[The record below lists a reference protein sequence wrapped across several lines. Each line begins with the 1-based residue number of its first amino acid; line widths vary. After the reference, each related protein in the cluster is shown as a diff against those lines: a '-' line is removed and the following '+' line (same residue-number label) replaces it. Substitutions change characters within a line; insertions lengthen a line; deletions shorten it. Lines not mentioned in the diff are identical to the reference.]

1 LRSTQTQGRSF
12 LLYRHDDVIEMF
24 CLQKAAD
31 EEQRQKEA
39 AKRVPRQQ
47 QHKKRGARDQRLVIK
62 LDESA
67 EHCMPDVMSHRF
79 LYENLIQEA
88 KERRVREG
96 FVPDTSDPDLVKMNR
111 TAQMR
116 ASHLQNQ
123 KVKAKAKAK
132 DKDSTR
138 HMRQFGDGAT
148 SQLDTFRRS

>member
-1 LRSTQTQGRSF
+1 
-12 LLYRHDDVIEMF
+12 
-24 CLQKAAD
+24 LQKAAD
-31 EEQRQKEA
+31 EEQRQEEA
-39 AKRVPRQQ
+39 ARRVLRQQQ
-47 QHKKRGARDQRLVIK
+47 QHKKKGARDQRLVIK

-123 KVKAKAKAK
+123 KVKAKAK
-132 DKDSTR
+132 DKDSTL